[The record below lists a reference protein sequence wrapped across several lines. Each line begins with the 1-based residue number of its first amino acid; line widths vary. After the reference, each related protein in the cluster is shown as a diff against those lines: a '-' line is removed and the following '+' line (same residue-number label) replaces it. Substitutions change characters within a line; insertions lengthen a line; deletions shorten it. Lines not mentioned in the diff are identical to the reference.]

1 MTFYIR
7 EKGWCCKLK
16 KFDSIKAKNE
26 SMLDKNENSLD
37 SRTGYKDT
45 GNPAQVHGKARAVR
59 NNENGS
65 HF

>member
-1 MTFYIR
+1 M
-7 EKGWCCKLK
+7 G
-16 KFDSIKAKNE
+16 KNKNLNSRMQ
-26 SMLDKNENSLD
+26 SMIDNSNNSLD

-65 HF
+65 HH